1 MQKLFPLICLILLT
15 LCSGVFDA
23 QGFIYASQVWKD
35 GVLVK
40 AAAAK
45 SIAYFFVGMA
55 LYLFSLRFQQQISV
69 ISPELQSLFWF
80 SVTLVGVAI
89 INGKFMQWSNLDR
102 VIALVILFGI
112 GWLFIRTGG

>member
-1 MQKLFPLICLILLT
+1 MQNLFPLSCLIVLT

-23 QGFIYASQVWKD
+23 QGFIYASQSWKD

-40 AAAAK
+40 TAAVK
-45 SIAYFFVGMA
+45 SIGYFFVGMT
-55 LYLFSLRFQQQISV
+55 LYLVSLRFQQQVRV

-89 INGKFMQWSNLDR
+89 INGKFVQWSSLDR
-102 VIALVILFGI
+102 LVAILILCGI
-112 GWLFIRTGG
+112 GWLLARNGG